1 MSSIIY
7 KVLQL
12 IEPHIHLNITKKK
25 KKWKTSVS

>member
-1 MSSIIY
+1 MSSIIH

-25 KKWKTSVS
+25 KKMEN

>member
-1 MSSIIY
+1 MSSIIH

-25 KKWKTSVS
+25 KWKTSVS